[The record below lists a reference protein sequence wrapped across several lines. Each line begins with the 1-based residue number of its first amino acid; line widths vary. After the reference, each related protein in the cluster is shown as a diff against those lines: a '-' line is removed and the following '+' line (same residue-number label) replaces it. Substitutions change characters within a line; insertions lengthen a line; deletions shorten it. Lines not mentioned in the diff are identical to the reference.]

1 MRFGELTV
9 RTVRGRNYAAVQ
21 RRYSHSSAVHKY
33 SEGYKAGL
41 QRQAKVFCFFLDELG
56 ES

>member
-33 SEGYKAGL
+33 SEGYKAGP
-41 QRQAKVFCFFLDELG
+41 QRQAKVFWFFWMN
-56 ES
+56 